1 MNRQIRDAM
10 LDADMNARY
19 WKGMVARYQHREKI
33 LKIFIAL
40 TSSGTV
46 ATWSLWGSLPL
57 LWKSLS
63 TMSAVLSIALPIIN
77 LQRKVEIMADLTGR
91 WGELRIEYEILYK
104 KSKEP
109 NVNHDQIEEIHK
121 EFKQIEASLQYTEAK
136 LPNDKNL
143 LIKCYKEVCKARGL
157 I

>member
-1 MNRQIRDAM
+1 
-10 LDADMNARY
+10 
-19 WKGMVARYQHREKI
+19 
-33 LKIFIAL
+33 
-40 TSSGTV
+40 
-46 ATWSLWGSLPL
+46 
-57 LWKSLS
+57 
-63 TMSAVLSIALPIIN
+63 MSAVLSIALPIIN